1 MDGRSGRVRV
11 SIVPTGT
18 PWSRV
23 AVAVVGARGAVERN
37 RLRRQV
43 RAASTAVMRELPG
56 YDVVVQA
63 RAGGG
68 AMRFEALVAAEKAAL
83 RQARARIQV

>member
-1 MDGRSGRVRV
+1 MSV
-11 SIVPTGT
+11 IATGT

-37 RLRRQV
+37 RLRRQL
-43 RAASTAVMRELPG
+43 RAASTALLRDVHG

-68 AMRFEALVAAEKAAL
+68 DTRFDALVAAEAAAL
-83 RQARARIQV
+83 RQARARIRV